1 MIAEKKK
8 SGVRRNKRSRSDSPS
23 AQKSKD
29 DKSKERRQDNRK
41 ASKTKSKMSDRSL
54 SSQQKSVTNG
64 LSPPKET
71 RSTGKKSSGRRA
83 KSPTKS
89 KKSSIETKPT
99 EGSDHEIDATQWEFS
114 RFKEE
119 AGGTVSEDPN
129 VYVKEQVGEGTPF
142 LAEQKQKMLI
152 RGEHLKQ
159 KPMYTLF
166 FLFVQMIFALTV
178 LITWSY
184 FLEYNQ
190 PVPIVLCYT
199 NTIITLIVLLIVF
212 VIQFA
217 RFNVVR
223 EELDDDIRFRIPYD
237 WKYWICVLHLLTFF
251 LICSNITIGALDN
264 DFDGGTIAVVSGM
277 PIMLILSAGHIFF
290 ALRPQ
295 G

>member
-1 MIAEKKK
+1 
-8 SGVRRNKRSRSDSPS
+8 
-23 AQKSKD
+23 
-29 DKSKERRQDNRK
+29 
-41 ASKTKSKMSDRSL
+41 MSDRSL
-54 SSQQKSVTNG
+54 SSQQKSVTKG

-71 RSTGKKSSGRRA
+71 RSSDKKSSGRRN
-83 KSPTKS
+83 KSPSKS
-89 KKSSIETKPT
+89 KKSSIESKPP

-119 AGGTVSEDPN
+119 AGGTVNEDPN

-142 LAEQKQKMLI
+142 LAEKKQKMLI

-166 FLFVQMIFALTV
+166 FLFIQMIFALTV

-184 FLEYNQ
+184 FLEYNG
-190 PVPIVLCYT
+190 VIPIILCYT
-199 NTIITLIVLLIVF
+199 NTIIILIVLLIVF

-217 RFNVVR
+217 RFNVVK

-251 LICSNITIGALDN
+251 LTCSNITIGALDN
-264 DFDGGTIAVVSGM
+264 DFDGGAIAVVSGM
-277 PIMLILSAGHIFF
+277 PVLLILSAGHIFF